1 MFRHTSCFQDS
12 LVRAVDIIN
21 GQNSK
26 VAVVTEIA
34 QCDTRSSLQAKVFNG
49 FARGIES
56 NGHGEKVAIGEA
68 RFGDNTKSVRKLF
81 LSLRVQDM
89 LHTHRNLSRS

>member
-1 MFRHTSCFQDS
+1 MFHREAAFSDS

-34 QCDTRSSLQAKVFNG
+34 QCDTRPSLQAKIFDG

-68 RFGDNTKSVRKLF
+68 GFGDNTKSVRKLF
-81 LSLRVQDM
+81 LSLRAQDM